1 MLRSAKNELQYR
13 CSVFRG
19 KPGRW
24 VPSVSFAHP
33 TRNEVSGVGTRG
45 ACAKPLGHKR

>member
-1 MLRSAKNELQYR
+1 MLRSAKTN
-13 CSVFRG
+13 CSTVFRG
-19 KPGRW
+19 KPGHW

>member
-13 CSVFRG
+13 C